1 MTAQTTAAALVD
13 EMIATAKSEINL
25 VNSLLSDAL
34 QELERR
40 GAKAQ
45 MDLLNGLGISDTGI
59 IASAAKVERM
69 VERRTKAY
77 QELRSLEHVRKAC

>member
-1 MTAQTTAAALVD
+1 
-13 EMIATAKSEINL
+13 
-25 VNSLLSDAL
+25 
-34 QELERR
+34 
-40 GAKAQ
+40 
-45 MDLLNGLGISDTGI
+45 MDLLGGFGISDTGI